1 MALLEHVLLLLLE
14 IFISFG
20 LHSLLHPRACYVMG
34 REEVTVE
41 QEPILAAGGAAA
53 RISVQKGPVAP

>member
-34 REEVTVE
+34 HEEVTVE

-53 RISVQKGPVAP
+53 RISV